1 MYDNWAKA
9 SFAFNAIFLVILL
22 VVLVIYL
29 KKRQAINAAVY
40 ANHTENTTMPVYTGG
55 DI

>member
-22 VVLVIYL
+22 VVLAIYIN
-29 KKRQAINAAVY
+29 KRQAINAAMR
-40 ANHTENTTMPVYTGG
+40 ANHIENTTVYAGG
-55 DI
+55 DF